1 MKKLLTLLLSLLTL
15 STVFAADF
23 KEVTF
28 ASRVTGITFTMPDN
42 AAILNDDI
50 EALILQTPDKMF
62 TLTAEAFNVTEATQD
77 EISEHLVEMANSARM
92 DLQSADKIDNTT
104 ENVTLI
110 GLSNDYENGAATIV
124 AVAVVNDTDLG
135 FYITIVV
142 GPDYVD
148 TAVNTIVSI
157 DFNPDVV
164 EE

>member
-1 MKKLLTLLLSLLTL
+1 MKKLLTLLLTVFTL
-15 STVFAADF
+15 STVYAAEI

-42 AAILNDDI
+42 AAIINDDI

-62 TLTAEAFNVTEATQD
+62 TLTAEAFNVTAATQD
-77 EISEHLVEMANSARM
+77 EISEHLLEMGTSARM
-92 DLQSADKIDNTT
+92 DLQNADKIDNTT

-135 FYITIVV
+135 FYITIVA

-148 TAVNTIVSI
+148 ATVNTLVSI

-164 EE
+164 QE